1 MKLKS
6 RKRGWHLTLTTGIVG
21 NATKQGKLSLVIT
34 AHVYFTRNV
43 HILVQS
49 PMENGNAHL
58 ARYQSLFI
66 LQPTISAKSV
76 RTLSLFYGCIEAF
89 FSKSSSP
96 SSPPLLSTVLFVIR
110 RLWAWLFTSQL
121 SPHYNWLT
129 HMHAWLII
137 IYLTLPHNYSQSCII
152 SYINVPIKPFI
163 EKYF

>member
-1 MKLKS
+1 MFFFSLIFDRMKLKS

-110 RLWAWLFTSQL
+110 RLWAWLFVYKSAQPTLQ
-121 SPHYNWLT
+121 LT
-129 HMHAWLII
+129 HPHACMTNN
-137 IYLTLPHNYSQSCII
+137 YLFNSPTQLQSVLHN
-152 SYINVPIKPFI
+152 
-163 EKYF
+163 